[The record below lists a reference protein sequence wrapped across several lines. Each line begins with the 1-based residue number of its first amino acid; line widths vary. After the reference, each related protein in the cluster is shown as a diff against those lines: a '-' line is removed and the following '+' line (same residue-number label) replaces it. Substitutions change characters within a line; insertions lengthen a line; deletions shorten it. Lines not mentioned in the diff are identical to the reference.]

1 MFIQVIQGN
10 VSHEAA
16 LRRSVD
22 RLVTDLLPEAIGHL
36 GTTAGMCDDGI
47 FLAVVRFESAEAA
60 AQNSARPGQQL
71 WWAETA
77 TLFEGDVTLTDYV
90 DAPRAPG
97 SGRNDAGL
105 ADDDSTTDPKA
116 SGEPPAVEHGLIE
129 KIKDVWHD
137 ITHAQ
142 ERLIEVN
149 RPWARTAPPEPGG
162 PR

>member
-10 VSHEAA
+10 VSDEAA

-22 RLVTDLLPEAIGHL
+22 RLVTDVLPEAIGHL

-47 FLAVVRFESAEAA
+47 FLAVVRFESADAA
-60 AQNSARPGQQL
+60 AQNSARSGQQL

-77 TLFEGDVTLTDYV
+77 TFFEGDVTFTDYT
-90 DAPRAPG
+90 DAPRAPD

-105 ADDDSTTDPKA
+105 TDDGSTTDPNVSA
-116 SGEPPAVEHGLIE
+116 ERPAVEHGLIE

-149 RPWARTAPPEPGG
+149 RPWARKAPPEPGG
-162 PR
+162 PH